1 MGNMQQ
7 DKRNR
12 EGGNMVM
19 NRFCR
24 ILRQAFAVLLLM
36 LIIAGGY
43 GEAVKSGCCFAAS
56 HDLAGLEDR
65 AIDIDPSDG
74 SVSVT
79 LSESEMELLSSV
91 RCNLLY
97 LDENV
102 VIHLGS
108 DVNIDA
114 DWDTG
119 VFRDNFDGTWP
130 MLDGHPVCIELT
142 EEGDD
147 YNLYSIPI
155 KLNGEECILQVSY
168 NYNDETYH
176 ILGAQRELEE
186 SVMSDQEL
194 IPLRAGDM
202 VTTIHFAKPVSDDA
216 ELAAVEAE
224 TFRIDSHPAVEDE
237 ELGDGTYGYIF
248 EFLAPTGESAL
259 SEIAVFNIEGGNITT
274 FDE

>member
-1 MGNMQQ
+1 MM
-7 DKRNR
+7 
-12 EGGNMVM
+12 M

-36 LIIAGGY
+36 FIIAGGY
-43 GEAVKSGCCFAAS
+43 GEAVKSRWCFAAP

-65 AIDIDPSDG
+65 AVDIDPSNG

-79 LSESEMELLSSV
+79 LSESEMDLLSSV

-119 VFRDNFDGTWP
+119 VFRDNFGGTWP
-130 MLDGHPVCIELT
+130 MLDGHPVYIEIT

-168 NYNDETYH
+168 SYDTQKYS
-176 ILGAQRELEE
+176 ILGARRDSEE
-186 SVMSDQEL
+186 NGMSDQDL
-194 IPLRAGDM
+194 IPLKAGDM

-224 TFRIDSHPAVEDE
+224 TFRIDRHPVVEDE
-237 ELGDGTYGYIF
+237 ELGDGTYGYMF

-259 SEIAVFNIEGGNITT
+259 SEIAVFNIEDGNITT
-274 FDE
+274 LAE

>member
-1 MGNMQQ
+1 MM
-7 DKRNR
+7 
-12 EGGNMVM
+12 M

-24 ILRQAFAVLLLM
+24 ILRQAFALLVLT
-36 LIIAGGY
+36 LIFAGGSDD
-43 GEAVKSGCCFAAS
+43 GAVKAGVCFAAA
-56 HDLAGLEDR
+56 HDIAGLEDR
-65 AIDIDPSDG
+65 AVDIDPSNG

-79 LSESEMELLSSV
+79 LSESEMDLLSSV

-119 VFRDNFDGTWP
+119 VFRDNFGGTWP
-130 MLDGHPVCIELT
+130 MLDGHPVYIEIT

-168 NYNDETYH
+168 SYDTQKYS
-176 ILGAQRELEE
+176 ILGVRRDSEE
-186 SVMSDQEL
+186 NGMSDQDL
-194 IPLRAGDM
+194 IPLKAGDM

-224 TFRIDSHPAVEDE
+224 TFRIGSHPVVEDE
-237 ELGDGTYGYIF
+237 ELGDGTYGYMF

-274 FDE
+274 LAE

>member
-1 MGNMQQ
+1 M
-7 DKRNR
+7 
-12 EGGNMVM
+12 M

-24 ILRQAFAVLLLM
+24 ILRQAFALLVLT
-36 LIIAGGY
+36 LIFAGGSDD
-43 GEAVKSGCCFAAS
+43 GAVKAGVCFAAA
-56 HDLAGLEDR
+56 HDIAGLEDR
-65 AIDIDPSDG
+65 AVDIDPSNG

-79 LSESEMELLSSV
+79 LSESEMDLLSSV

-119 VFRDNFDGTWP
+119 VFRDNFGGTWP
-130 MLDGHPVCIELT
+130 MLDGHPVYIEIT

-168 NYNDETYH
+168 SYDTQKYS
-176 ILGAQRELEE
+176 ILGVRRDSEE
-186 SVMSDQEL
+186 NGMSDQDL
-194 IPLRAGDM
+194 IPLKAGDM

-224 TFRIDSHPAVEDE
+224 TFRIGSHPVVEDE
-237 ELGDGTYGYIF
+237 ELGDGTYGYMF

-274 FDE
+274 LAE

>member
-1 MGNMQQ
+1 MM
-7 DKRNR
+7 
-12 EGGNMVM
+12 M

-24 ILRQAFAVLLLM
+24 MLRQAFALLVLT
-36 LIIAGGY
+36 LIFAGGSDD
-43 GEAVKSGCCFAAS
+43 GAVKAGVCFAAA
-56 HDLAGLEDR
+56 HDIAGLEDR
-65 AIDIDPSDG
+65 AVDIDPSNG

-79 LSESEMELLSSV
+79 LSESEMDLLSSV

-119 VFRDNFDGTWP
+119 VFRDNFGGTWP
-130 MLDGHPVCIELT
+130 MLDGHPVYIEIT

-168 NYNDETYH
+168 SYDTQKYS
-176 ILGAQRELEE
+176 ILGVRRDSEE
-186 SVMSDQEL
+186 NGMSDQDL
-194 IPLRAGDM
+194 IPLKAGDM

-224 TFRIDSHPAVEDE
+224 TFRIGSHPVVEDE
-237 ELGDGTYGYIF
+237 ELGDGTYGYMF

-274 FDE
+274 LAE

>member
-1 MGNMQQ
+1 MM
-7 DKRNR
+7 
-12 EGGNMVM
+12 M

-24 ILRQAFAVLLLM
+24 ILRQAFALLVLT
-36 LIIAGGY
+36 LIFAGGSDD
-43 GEAVKSGCCFAAS
+43 GAVKAGVCFAAA
-56 HDLAGLEDR
+56 HDIAGLEDR
-65 AIDIDPSDG
+65 AVDIDPSNG

-79 LSESEMELLSSV
+79 LSESEMNLLSSV

-119 VFRDNFDGTWP
+119 VFRDNFGGTWP
-130 MLDGHPVCIELT
+130 MLDGHPVYIEIT

-168 NYNDETYH
+168 SYDTQKYS
-176 ILGAQRELEE
+176 ILGVRRDSEE
-186 SVMSDQEL
+186 NGMSDQDL
-194 IPLRAGDM
+194 IPLKAGDM

-224 TFRIDSHPAVEDE
+224 TFRIGSHPVVEDE
-237 ELGDGTYGYIF
+237 ELGDGTYGYMF

-274 FDE
+274 LAE

>member
-1 MGNMQQ
+1 MM
-7 DKRNR
+7 
-12 EGGNMVM
+12 M

-24 ILRQAFAVLLLM
+24 ILRQAFALLVLT
-36 LIIAGGY
+36 LIFAGSGDD
-43 GEAVKSGCCFAAS
+43 GAVKAGVCFAAA
-56 HDLAGLEDR
+56 HDIAGLEDR
-65 AIDIDPSDG
+65 AVDIDPSNG

-79 LSESEMELLSSV
+79 LSESEMDLLSSV

-119 VFRDNFDGTWP
+119 VFRDNFGGTWP
-130 MLDGHPVCIELT
+130 MLDGHPVYIEIT

-168 NYNDETYH
+168 SYDTQKYS
-176 ILGAQRELEE
+176 ILGARRDSEE
-186 SVMSDQEL
+186 NGMSDQDL
-194 IPLRAGDM
+194 IPLKAGDM

-224 TFRIDSHPAVEDE
+224 TFRIGSHPVVEDE
-237 ELGDGTYGYIF
+237 ELGDGTYGYMF

-274 FDE
+274 LAE

>member
-1 MGNMQQ
+1 MM
-7 DKRNR
+7 
-12 EGGNMVM
+12 M

-24 ILRQAFAVLLLM
+24 ILRQAFALLVLT
-36 LIIAGGY
+36 LIFAGGSDD
-43 GEAVKSGCCFAAS
+43 GAVKAGLCFAAA
-56 HDLAGLEDR
+56 HDIAGLEDR
-65 AIDIDPSDG
+65 AVDIDPSNG

-79 LSESEMELLSSV
+79 LSESEMDLLSSV

-119 VFRDNFDGTWP
+119 VFRDNFGGTWP
-130 MLDGHPVCIELT
+130 MLDGHPVYIEIT

-168 NYNDETYH
+168 SYDTQKYS
-176 ILGAQRELEE
+176 ILGARRDSEE
-186 SVMSDQEL
+186 NGMSDQDL
-194 IPLRAGDM
+194 IPLKAGDM

-224 TFRIDSHPAVEDE
+224 TFRIGSHPVVEDE

>member
-1 MGNMQQ
+1 MM
-7 DKRNR
+7 
-12 EGGNMVM
+12 M

-24 ILRQAFAVLLLM
+24 ILRQAFALLVLT
-36 LIIAGGY
+36 LIFAGSGDD
-43 GEAVKSGCCFAAS
+43 GAVKAGVCFAAA
-56 HDLAGLEDR
+56 HDIAGLEDR
-65 AIDIDPSDG
+65 AVDIDPSNG

-79 LSESEMELLSSV
+79 LSESEMDLLSSV

-119 VFRDNFDGTWP
+119 VFRDNFGGTWP
-130 MLDGHPVCIELT
+130 MLDGHPVYIEIT

-147 YNLYSIPI
+147 YNPYSIPI

-168 NYNDETYH
+168 SYDTQKYS
-176 ILGAQRELEE
+176 ILGVRRDSEE
-186 SVMSDQEL
+186 NGMSDQDL
-194 IPLRAGDM
+194 IPLKAGDM

-224 TFRIDSHPAVEDE
+224 TFRIGSHPVVEDE
-237 ELGDGTYGYIF
+237 ELGDGTYGYMF

-274 FDE
+274 LAE

>member
-1 MGNMQQ
+1 MM
-7 DKRNR
+7 
-12 EGGNMVM
+12 M

-24 ILRQAFAVLLLM
+24 ILRQAFALLVLT
-36 LIIAGGY
+36 LIFAGGSDD
-43 GEAVKSGCCFAAS
+43 GAVKAGLCFAAA
-56 HDLAGLEDR
+56 HDIAGLEDR
-65 AIDIDPSDG
+65 AVDIDPSNG

-79 LSESEMELLSSV
+79 LSESEMDLLSSV

-114 DWDTG
+114 DWDAG
-119 VFRDNFDGTWP
+119 VFRDNFGGTWP
-130 MLDGHPVCIELT
+130 MLDGHPVYIEIT

-168 NYNDETYH
+168 SYDTQKYS
-176 ILGAQRELEE
+176 ILGVRRDSEE
-186 SVMSDQEL
+186 NGMSDQDL
-194 IPLRAGDM
+194 IPLKAGDM

-216 ELAAVEAE
+216 ELVAVEAE
-224 TFRIDSHPAVEDE
+224 TFRIGSHPVVEDE
-237 ELGDGTYGYIF
+237 ELGDGTYGYMF

-274 FDE
+274 LAE

>member
-1 MGNMQQ
+1 MM
-7 DKRNR
+7 
-12 EGGNMVM
+12 M

-24 ILRQAFAVLLLM
+24 ILRQAFAVLLLT
-36 LIIAGGY
+36 LILAGGY
-43 GEAVKSGCCFAAS
+43 GEAVKSRWCFAAS

-65 AIDIDPSDG
+65 AVDIEPSDG

-119 VFRDNFDGTWP
+119 VFRDNFGGTWP
-130 MLDGHPVCIELT
+130 MLDGHPVYIEIT

-147 YNLYSIPI
+147 YNLYSIPVKI
-155 KLNGEECILQVSY
+155 NGEECYLQVKYSY
-168 NYNDETYH
+168 DTQEYQ
-176 ILGAQRELEE
+176 ILGAYRELEE
-186 SVMSDQEL
+186 NGTSEQDLM
-194 IPLRAGDM
+194 PLKAGDT
-202 VTTIHFAKPVSDDA
+202 VTTIHFAKPVSADYS
-216 ELAAVEAE
+216 ELTVVEAE
-224 TFRIDSHPAVEDE
+224 TFQIGSHPKVEDE
-237 ELGDGTYGYIF
+237 ELGDGTYGYLF

-259 SEIAVFNIEGGNITT
+259 SEMAVFNIEDGNITT
-274 FDE
+274 FTE

>member
-1 MGNMQQ
+1 MM
-7 DKRNR
+7 
-12 EGGNMVM
+12 M

-24 ILRQAFAVLLLM
+24 ILRQAFALLVLT
-36 LIIAGGY
+36 LIFAGSGDD
-43 GEAVKSGCCFAAS
+43 GAVKAGVCFAAA
-56 HDLAGLEDR
+56 HDIAGLEDR
-65 AIDIDPSDG
+65 AVDIDPSNG

-79 LSESEMELLSSV
+79 LSESEMDLLSSV

-119 VFRDNFDGTWP
+119 VFRDNFGGTWP
-130 MLDGHPVCIELT
+130 MLDGHPVYIEIT

-168 NYNDETYH
+168 SYDTQKYS
-176 ILGAQRELEE
+176 ILGVRRDSEE
-186 SVMSDQEL
+186 NGMSDQDL
-194 IPLRAGDM
+194 IPLKAGDM

-224 TFRIDSHPAVEDE
+224 TFRIGSHPVVEDE
-237 ELGDGTYGYIF
+237 ELGDGTYGYMF

-274 FDE
+274 LAE

>member
-1 MGNMQQ
+1 MM
-7 DKRNR
+7 
-12 EGGNMVM
+12 M

-24 ILRQAFAVLLLM
+24 ILRQAFAVLLLT
-36 LIIAGGY
+36 LILTGGD
-43 GEAVKSGCCFAAS
+43 GEAVKARVCFAKS
-56 HDLAGLEDR
+56 NDLAELEDR
-65 AIDIDPSDG
+65 AVDIDPSNG

-79 LSESEMELLSSV
+79 LSESEMDLLSSV

-119 VFRDNFDGTWP
+119 VFRDNFGGTWP
-130 MLDGHPVCIELT
+130 MLDGHPVYIEIT

-168 NYNDETYH
+168 SYDTQKYS
-176 ILGAQRELEE
+176 ILGVRRDSEE
-186 SVMSDQEL
+186 NGMSDQDL
-194 IPLRAGDM
+194 IPLKAGDM

-224 TFRIDSHPAVEDE
+224 TFRIGSHPVVEDE
-237 ELGDGTYGYIF
+237 ELGDGTYGYMF

-274 FDE
+274 LAE

>member
-1 MGNMQQ
+1 MM
-7 DKRNR
+7 
-12 EGGNMVM
+12 M

-24 ILRQAFAVLLLM
+24 ILRQAFALLVLT
-36 LIIAGGY
+36 LIFAGGSDD
-43 GEAVKSGCCFAAS
+43 GAVKAGLCFAAA
-56 HDLAGLEDR
+56 HDIAGLEDR
-65 AIDIDPSDG
+65 AVDIDPSNG

-79 LSESEMELLSSV
+79 LSESEMDLLSSV

-119 VFRDNFDGTWP
+119 VFRDNFGGTWP
-130 MLDGHPVCIELT
+130 MLDGHPVYIEIT

-168 NYNDETYH
+168 SYDTQKYS
-176 ILGAQRELEE
+176 ILGVRRDSEE
-186 SVMSDQEL
+186 NGMSDQDL
-194 IPLRAGDM
+194 IPLKAGDM

-224 TFRIDSHPAVEDE
+224 TFRIGSHPVVEDE

>member
-1 MGNMQQ
+1 MM
-7 DKRNR
+7 
-12 EGGNMVM
+12 M

-24 ILRQAFAVLLLM
+24 ILRQAFALLVLT
-36 LIIAGGY
+36 LIFAGSGDD
-43 GEAVKSGCCFAAS
+43 GAVKAGVCFAAA
-56 HDLAGLEDR
+56 HDIAGLEDR
-65 AIDIDPSDG
+65 AVDIDPSNG

-79 LSESEMELLSSV
+79 LSESEMDLLSSV

-119 VFRDNFDGTWP
+119 VFRDNFGGTWP
-130 MLDGHPVCIELT
+130 MLDGHPVYIEIT

-168 NYNDETYH
+168 SYDTQKYS
-176 ILGAQRELEE
+176 ILGVRRDSEE
-186 SVMSDQEL
+186 NGMSDQDL
-194 IPLRAGDM
+194 IPLKAGDM

-224 TFRIDSHPAVEDE
+224 TFRIGSHPVVEDE
-237 ELGDGTYGYIF
+237 ELGDGTYGYMF

-259 SEIAVFNIEGGNITT
+259 SEIAVFNIKGGNITT
-274 FDE
+274 LAE

>member
-1 MGNMQQ
+1 MM
-7 DKRNR
+7 
-12 EGGNMVM
+12 M
-19 NRFCR
+19 NRFGR
-24 ILRQAFAVLLLM
+24 ILRQAFALLVLT
-36 LIIAGGY
+36 LIFAGGSDD
-43 GEAVKSGCCFAAS
+43 GAVKAGLCFAAA
-56 HDLAGLEDR
+56 HDIAGLEDR
-65 AIDIDPSDG
+65 AVDIDPSNG

-79 LSESEMELLSSV
+79 LSESEMDLLSSV

-119 VFRDNFDGTWP
+119 VFRDNFGGTWP
-130 MLDGHPVCIELT
+130 MLDGHPVYIEIT

-168 NYNDETYH
+168 SYDTQKYS
-176 ILGAQRELEE
+176 ILGVRRDSEE
-186 SVMSDQEL
+186 NGMSDQDL
-194 IPLRAGDM
+194 IPLKAGDM

-224 TFRIDSHPAVEDE
+224 TFRIGSHPAVEDE
-237 ELGDGTYGYIF
+237 ELGDGTYGYMF

-274 FDE
+274 LAE

>member
-1 MGNMQQ
+1 MM
-7 DKRNR
+7 
-12 EGGNMVM
+12 M

-24 ILRQAFAVLLLM
+24 ILRQAFALLVLT
-36 LIIAGGY
+36 LIFAGGSDD
-43 GEAVKSGCCFAAS
+43 GAVKAGLCFAAA
-56 HDLAGLEDR
+56 HDIAGLEDR
-65 AIDIDPSDG
+65 AVDIDPSNG

-79 LSESEMELLSSV
+79 LSESEMDLLSSV

-108 DVNIDA
+108 DVNVDA
-114 DWDTG
+114 DWDSG
-119 VFRDNFDGTWP
+119 VFKDNFDGTWP
-130 MLDGHPVCIELT
+130 MLDGHPVYIEIT

-168 NYNDETYH
+168 SYDTQKYS
-176 ILGAQRELEE
+176 ILGVRRDSEE
-186 SVMSDQEL
+186 NGMSDQDL
-194 IPLRAGDM
+194 IPLKAGDM

-224 TFRIDSHPAVEDE
+224 TFRIGSHPVVEDE
-237 ELGDGTYGYIF
+237 ELGDGTYGYMF

-274 FDE
+274 LAE

>member
-1 MGNMQQ
+1 MM
-7 DKRNR
+7 
-12 EGGNMVM
+12 M

-24 ILRQAFAVLLLM
+24 MLRQAFALLVLT
-36 LIIAGGY
+36 LIFAGSGDD
-43 GEAVKSGCCFAAS
+43 GAVKAGLCFAAA
-56 HDLAGLEDR
+56 HDIAGLEDR
-65 AIDIDPSDG
+65 AVDIDPSNG

-79 LSESEMELLSSV
+79 LSESEMDLLSSV

-119 VFRDNFDGTWP
+119 VFRDNFGGTWP
-130 MLDGHPVCIELT
+130 MLDGHPVYIEIT

-168 NYNDETYH
+168 SYDTQKYS
-176 ILGAQRELEE
+176 ILGVRRDSEE
-186 SVMSDQEL
+186 NGMSDQDL
-194 IPLRAGDM
+194 IPLKAGDM

-224 TFRIDSHPAVEDE
+224 TFRIGSHPVVEDE
-237 ELGDGTYGYIF
+237 ELGDGTYGYMF

-274 FDE
+274 LAE

>member
-1 MGNMQQ
+1 MM
-7 DKRNR
+7 
-12 EGGNMVM
+12 M

-24 ILRQAFAVLLLM
+24 ILRQAFALLVLT
-36 LIIAGGY
+36 LIFAGSGDD
-43 GEAVKSGCCFAAS
+43 GAVKAGVCFAAA
-56 HDLAGLEDR
+56 HDIAGLEDR
-65 AIDIDPSDG
+65 AVDIDPSNG

-79 LSESEMELLSSV
+79 LSESEMDLLSSV

-119 VFRDNFDGTWP
+119 VFRDNFGGTWP
-130 MLDGHPVCIELT
+130 MLDGHPVYIEIT

-168 NYNDETYH
+168 SYDTQKYS
-176 ILGAQRELEE
+176 ILGACRDSEE
-186 SVMSDQEL
+186 NGMSDQDL
-194 IPLRAGDM
+194 IPLKAGDM

-224 TFRIDSHPAVEDE
+224 TFRIGSHPVVEDE
-237 ELGDGTYGYIF
+237 ELGDGTYGYMF

-274 FDE
+274 LAE

>member
-1 MGNMQQ
+1 MM
-7 DKRNR
+7 
-12 EGGNMVM
+12 M

-24 ILRQAFAVLLLM
+24 MLRQAFALLVLT
-36 LIIAGGY
+36 LIFAGSGDD
-43 GEAVKSGCCFAAS
+43 GAVKAGVCFAAA
-56 HDLAGLEDR
+56 HDIAGLEDR
-65 AIDIDPSDG
+65 AVDIDPSNG

-79 LSESEMELLSSV
+79 LSESEMNLLSSV

-119 VFRDNFDGTWP
+119 VFRDNFGGTWP
-130 MLDGHPVCIELT
+130 MLDGHPVYIEIT

-168 NYNDETYH
+168 SYDTQKYS
-176 ILGAQRELEE
+176 ILGARRDSEE
-186 SVMSDQEL
+186 NGMSDQDL
-194 IPLRAGDM
+194 IPLKAGDM

-224 TFRIDSHPAVEDE
+224 TFRIGSHPVVEDE
-237 ELGDGTYGYIF
+237 ELGDGTYGYMF

-274 FDE
+274 LAE

>member
-1 MGNMQQ
+1 MM
-7 DKRNR
+7 R
-12 EGGNMVM
+12 

-24 ILRQAFAVLLLM
+24 ILRQAFALLVLT
-36 LIIAGGY
+36 LIFAGGSDD
-43 GEAVKSGCCFAAS
+43 GAVKAGLCFAAA
-56 HDLAGLEDR
+56 HDIAGLEDR
-65 AIDIDPSDG
+65 AVDIDPSNG

-79 LSESEMELLSSV
+79 LSESEMALLSSV

-119 VFRDNFDGTWP
+119 VFRDNFGGTWP
-130 MLDGHPVCIELT
+130 MLDGHPVYIEIT

-168 NYNDETYH
+168 SYDTQKYS
-176 ILGAQRELEE
+176 ILGVRRDSEE
-186 SVMSDQEL
+186 NGMSDQDL
-194 IPLRAGDM
+194 IPLKAGDM

-224 TFRIDSHPAVEDE
+224 TFRIGSHPVVEDE
-237 ELGDGTYGYIF
+237 ELGDGTYGYMF

-274 FDE
+274 LAE

>member
-1 MGNMQQ
+1 
-7 DKRNR
+7 
-12 EGGNMVM
+12 MVM

-43 GEAVKSGCCFAAS
+43 GEAVKSRWCFAAS

-65 AIDIDPSDG
+65 AVDIDPSDG

-108 DVNIDA
+108 DANIDA

-119 VFRDNFDGTWP
+119 IFRDNFDGTWP
-130 MLDGHPVCIELT
+130 MLDGHPVYIELT
-142 EEGDD
+142 EESDD

-176 ILGAQRELEE
+176 ILGAQRELGE
-186 SVMSDQEL
+186 SGMSDQEL

-224 TFRIDSHPAVEDE
+224 TFQIGSHPAVEDE

>member
-1 MGNMQQ
+1 MM
-7 DKRNR
+7 
-12 EGGNMVM
+12 M

-24 ILRQAFAVLLLM
+24 MLRQAFALLVLT
-36 LIIAGGY
+36 LIFAGSGDD
-43 GEAVKSGCCFAAS
+43 GAVKAGVCFAAA
-56 HDLAGLEDR
+56 HDIAGLEDR
-65 AIDIDPSDG
+65 AVDIDPSNG

-79 LSESEMELLSSV
+79 LSESEMDLLSSV

-119 VFRDNFDGTWP
+119 VFRDNFGGTWP
-130 MLDGHPVCIELT
+130 MLDGHPVYIEIT

-168 NYNDETYH
+168 SYDTQKYS
-176 ILGAQRELEE
+176 ILGVRRDSEE
-186 SVMSDQEL
+186 NGMSDQDL
-194 IPLRAGDM
+194 IPLKAGDM

-224 TFRIDSHPAVEDE
+224 TFRIGSHPVVEDE
-237 ELGDGTYGYIF
+237 ELGDGTYGYMF

-274 FDE
+274 LAE

>member
-1 MGNMQQ
+1 MM
-7 DKRNR
+7 
-12 EGGNMVM
+12 M

-24 ILRQAFAVLLLM
+24 MLRQAFALLVLT
-36 LIIAGGY
+36 LIFAGSGDD
-43 GEAVKSGCCFAAS
+43 GAVKAGVCFAAA
-56 HDLAGLEDR
+56 HDIAGLEDR
-65 AIDIDPSDG
+65 AVDIDPSNG

-79 LSESEMELLSSV
+79 LSESEMDLLSSV

-119 VFRDNFDGTWP
+119 VFRDNFGGTWP
-130 MLDGHPVCIELT
+130 MLDGHPVYIEIT
-142 EEGDD
+142 DEGDD

-168 NYNDETYH
+168 SYDTQKYS
-176 ILGAQRELEE
+176 ILGVRRDSEE
-186 SVMSDQEL
+186 NGMSDQDL
-194 IPLRAGDM
+194 IPLKAGDM

-224 TFRIDSHPAVEDE
+224 TFRIGSHPVVEDE
-237 ELGDGTYGYIF
+237 ELGDGTYGYMF

-274 FDE
+274 LAE

>member
-1 MGNMQQ
+1 MM
-7 DKRNR
+7 
-12 EGGNMVM
+12 M

-24 ILRQAFAVLLLM
+24 MLRQAFALLVLT
-36 LIIAGGY
+36 LIFAGSGDD
-43 GEAVKSGCCFAAS
+43 GAVKAGVCFAAA
-56 HDLAGLEDR
+56 HVIAGLEDR
-65 AIDIDPSDG
+65 AVDIDPSNG

-79 LSESEMELLSSV
+79 LSESEMDLLSSV

-119 VFRDNFDGTWP
+119 VFRDNFGGTWP
-130 MLDGHPVCIELT
+130 MLDGHPVYIEIT

-168 NYNDETYH
+168 SYDTQKYS
-176 ILGAQRELEE
+176 ILGVRRDSEE
-186 SVMSDQEL
+186 NGMSDQDL
-194 IPLRAGDM
+194 IPLKAGDM

-224 TFRIDSHPAVEDE
+224 TFRIGSHPVVEDE
-237 ELGDGTYGYIF
+237 ELGDGTYGYMF

-274 FDE
+274 LAE

>member
-1 MGNMQQ
+1 MM
-7 DKRNR
+7 
-12 EGGNMVM
+12 M

-24 ILRQAFAVLLLM
+24 ILRQAFALLVLT
-36 LIIAGGY
+36 LIFAGGSDD
-43 GEAVKSGCCFAAS
+43 GAVKAGLCFAAA
-56 HDLAGLEDR
+56 HDIEGLEDR
-65 AIDIDPSDG
+65 AVDIDPSNG

-79 LSESEMELLSSV
+79 LSESEMDLLSSV

-119 VFRDNFDGTWP
+119 VFRDNFGGTWP
-130 MLDGHPVCIELT
+130 MLDGHPVYIEIT

-168 NYNDETYH
+168 SYDTQKYS
-176 ILGAQRELEE
+176 ILGVRRDSEE
-186 SVMSDQEL
+186 NGMSDQDL
-194 IPLRAGDM
+194 IPLKAGDM

-224 TFRIDSHPAVEDE
+224 TFRIGSHPVVEDE
-237 ELGDGTYGYIF
+237 ELGDGTYGYMF

-274 FDE
+274 LAE

>member
-1 MGNMQQ
+1 
-7 DKRNR
+7 
-12 EGGNMVM
+12 MVM

-43 GEAVKSGCCFAAS
+43 GEAVKSGCCFVAS

-119 VFRDNFDGTWP
+119 VFRDNFGGTWP
-130 MLDGHPVCIELT
+130 MLDGHPVYIEIT

-168 NYNDETYH
+168 DYNDETYH
-176 ILGAQRELEE
+176 ILGAHRELEE
-186 SVMSDQEL
+186 SGMSDQEL

-202 VTTIHFAKPVSDDA
+202 VTTIHFAKSVSDNDD

-224 TFRIDSHPAVEDE
+224 TFQIGSHPAVEDE

>member
-1 MGNMQQ
+1 MM
-7 DKRNR
+7 
-12 EGGNMVM
+12 M

-24 ILRQAFAVLLLM
+24 ILRQAFAVLLLT
-36 LIIAGGY
+36 LILAGGY
-43 GEAVKSGCCFAAS
+43 GEAVKSRWCFAAS

-65 AIDIDPSDG
+65 AVDIEPSDG

-108 DVNIDA
+108 DANIDA

-130 MLDGHPVCIELT
+130 MLDGHPVYIELT

-176 ILGAQRELEE
+176 ILGAQGELEE
-186 SVMSDQEL
+186 SGMSDQEL

-224 TFRIDSHPAVEDE
+224 TFRIGSHPVVEDE
-237 ELGDGTYGYIF
+237 ELGNGTYGYIF

>member
-1 MGNMQQ
+1 MM
-7 DKRNR
+7 
-12 EGGNMVM
+12 M

-24 ILRQAFAVLLLM
+24 ILRQAFALLVLT
-36 LIIAGGY
+36 LIFAGGSDD
-43 GEAVKSGCCFAAS
+43 GAVKAGLCFAAA
-56 HDLAGLEDR
+56 HDIAGLEDR
-65 AIDIDPSDG
+65 AVDIDPSNG

-79 LSESEMELLSSV
+79 LSESEMDLLSSV

-119 VFRDNFDGTWP
+119 VFRDNFGGTWP
-130 MLDGHPVCIELT
+130 MLDGHPVYIEIT

-168 NYNDETYH
+168 SYDTQKYS
-176 ILGAQRELEE
+176 ILGARRDSEE
-186 SVMSDQEL
+186 NGMSDQDL
-194 IPLRAGDM
+194 IPLKAGDM

-224 TFRIDSHPAVEDE
+224 TFRIGSHPVVEDE
-237 ELGDGTYGYIF
+237 ELGDGTYGYMF

-274 FDE
+274 LAE

>member
-1 MGNMQQ
+1 MM
-7 DKRNR
+7 
-12 EGGNMVM
+12 M

-24 ILRQAFAVLLLM
+24 MLRQAFALLVLT
-36 LIIAGGY
+36 LIFAGSGDD
-43 GEAVKSGCCFAAS
+43 GAVKAGVCFAAA
-56 HDLAGLEDR
+56 HDIAGLEDR
-65 AIDIDPSDG
+65 AVDIDPSNG

-79 LSESEMELLSSV
+79 LSESEMDLLSSV

-119 VFRDNFDGTWP
+119 VFRDNFGGTWP
-130 MLDGHPVCIELT
+130 MLDGHPVYIEIT

-168 NYNDETYH
+168 SYDTQKYS
-176 ILGAQRELEE
+176 ILGARRDSEE
-186 SVMSDQEL
+186 NGMSDQDL
-194 IPLRAGDM
+194 IPLKAGDM

-224 TFRIDSHPAVEDE
+224 TFRIGSHPVVEDE
-237 ELGDGTYGYIF
+237 ELGDGTYGYMF

-274 FDE
+274 LAE

>member
-1 MGNMQQ
+1 MM
-7 DKRNR
+7 
-12 EGGNMVM
+12 M

-24 ILRQAFAVLLLM
+24 ILRQAFALLVLT
-36 LIIAGGY
+36 LIFAGGSDD
-43 GEAVKSGCCFAAS
+43 GAVKAGLCFAAA
-56 HDLAGLEDR
+56 HDIAGLEDR
-65 AIDIDPSDG
+65 AVDIDPSNG

-79 LSESEMELLSSV
+79 LSESEMDLLSSV

-119 VFRDNFDGTWP
+119 VFRDNFGGTWP
-130 MLDGHPVCIELT
+130 MLDGHPVYIEIT

-168 NYNDETYH
+168 NYNDEMYH
-176 ILGAQRELEE
+176 ILGAHRELEE
-186 SVMSDQEL
+186 SGISDQEL
-194 IPLRAGDM
+194 IPLKVGDM

-224 TFRIDSHPAVEDE
+224 TFRIGSHPVVEDE
-237 ELGDGTYGYIF
+237 ELGDGTYGYMF

-274 FDE
+274 LAE

>member
-1 MGNMQQ
+1 MM
-7 DKRNR
+7 
-12 EGGNMVM
+12 M

-24 ILRQAFAVLLLM
+24 MLRQAFALLVLT
-36 LIIAGGY
+36 LIFAGSGDD
-43 GEAVKSGCCFAAS
+43 GAVKAGVCFAAA
-56 HDLAGLEDR
+56 HDIAGLEDR
-65 AIDIDPSDG
+65 AVDIDPSNG

-79 LSESEMELLSSV
+79 LSESEMDLLSSV

-119 VFRDNFDGTWP
+119 VFRDNFGGTWP
-130 MLDGHPVCIELT
+130 MLDGHPVYIEIT

-168 NYNDETYH
+168 SYDTQKYS
-176 ILGAQRELEE
+176 ILGVRRDSEE
-186 SVMSDQEL
+186 NGMSDQDL
-194 IPLRAGDM
+194 IPLKAGDM

-224 TFRIDSHPAVEDE
+224 TFRIGSHPAVEDE

-274 FDE
+274 LAE

>member
-1 MGNMQQ
+1 MM
-7 DKRNR
+7 
-12 EGGNMVM
+12 M

-24 ILRQAFAVLLLM
+24 ILRQAFALLVLT
-36 LIIAGGY
+36 LIFAGSGDD
-43 GEAVKSGCCFAAS
+43 GAVKAGLCFAAA
-56 HDLAGLEDR
+56 HDIAGLEDR
-65 AIDIDPSDG
+65 AVDIDPSNG

-79 LSESEMELLSSV
+79 LSESEMDLLSSV

-119 VFRDNFDGTWP
+119 VFRDNFGGTWP
-130 MLDGHPVCIELT
+130 MLDGHPVYIEIT

-168 NYNDETYH
+168 SYDTQKYS
-176 ILGAQRELEE
+176 ILGARRDSEE
-186 SVMSDQEL
+186 NGMSDQDL
-194 IPLRAGDM
+194 IPLKAGDM

-224 TFRIDSHPAVEDE
+224 TFRIGSHPVVEDE
-237 ELGDGTYGYIF
+237 ELGDGTYGYMF

-274 FDE
+274 LAE

>member
-1 MGNMQQ
+1 MM
-7 DKRNR
+7 
-12 EGGNMVM
+12 M

-24 ILRQAFAVLLLM
+24 ILRQAFALLVLT
-36 LIIAGGY
+36 LIFAGGSDD
-43 GEAVKSGCCFAAS
+43 GAVKAGLCFAAA
-56 HDLAGLEDR
+56 HDIAGLEDR
-65 AIDIDPSDG
+65 AVDIDPSNG

-79 LSESEMELLSSV
+79 LSESEMDLLSSV

-119 VFRDNFDGTWP
+119 VFRDNFGGTWP
-130 MLDGHPVCIELT
+130 MLDGHPVYIEIT

-168 NYNDETYH
+168 SYDTQKYS
-176 ILGAQRELEE
+176 ILGVRRDSEE
-186 SVMSDQEL
+186 NGMSDQDL
-194 IPLRAGDM
+194 IPLKAGDM

-224 TFRIDSHPAVEDE
+224 TFRIGSHPVVEDE
-237 ELGDGTYGYIF
+237 ELGDGTYGYMF

-259 SEIAVFNIEGGNITT
+259 SEIAVFNIEGGNIMTLA
-274 FDE
+274 E

>member
-1 MGNMQQ
+1 MM
-7 DKRNR
+7 
-12 EGGNMVM
+12 M

-36 LIIAGGY
+36 FIIAGGGD
-43 GEAVKSGCCFAAS
+43 GEAVKAGRCFAAP

-65 AIDIDPSDG
+65 AVDIDPSNG

-108 DVNIDA
+108 DANIDA

-130 MLDGHPVCIELT
+130 MLDGHPVYIELT

-176 ILGAQRELEE
+176 ILGAHRELEE
-186 SVMSDQEL
+186 SGISDQEL
-194 IPLRAGDM
+194 IPLKVGDM

-224 TFRIDSHPAVEDE
+224 TFRIGSHPAVEDE

>member
-1 MGNMQQ
+1 MM
-7 DKRNR
+7 
-12 EGGNMVM
+12 M

-24 ILRQAFAVLLLM
+24 MLRQAFALLVLT
-36 LIIAGGY
+36 LIFAGSGDD
-43 GEAVKSGCCFAAS
+43 GAVKAGVCFAAA
-56 HDLAGLEDR
+56 HDIAGLEDR
-65 AIDIDPSDG
+65 AVDIDPSNG

-79 LSESEMELLSSV
+79 LSESEMDLLSSV

-119 VFRDNFDGTWP
+119 VFRDNFGGTWP
-130 MLDGHPVCIELT
+130 MLDGHPVYIEIT

-168 NYNDETYH
+168 SYDTQKYS
-176 ILGAQRELEE
+176 ILGVRRDSEE
-186 SVMSDQEL
+186 NGMSDQDL
-194 IPLRAGDM
+194 IPLKAGDM

-224 TFRIDSHPAVEDE
+224 TFRIGSHPVVEDE
-237 ELGDGTYGYIF
+237 ELGDGTYGYMF

>member
-1 MGNMQQ
+1 
-7 DKRNR
+7 
-12 EGGNMVM
+12 MVM

-36 LIIAGGY
+36 FIIAVGGD
-43 GEAVKSGCCFAAS
+43 GEAVKAGWCFAAS

-65 AIDIDPSDG
+65 AVDIEPSDG

-108 DVNIDA
+108 DANIDA

-119 VFRDNFDGTWP
+119 IFRDNFDGTWP
-130 MLDGHPVCIELT
+130 MLDGHPVYIELT

-176 ILGAQRELEE
+176 ILGAYRELEE
-186 SVMSDQEL
+186 SDMSDQEL
-194 IPLRAGDM
+194 IPLREGDM
-202 VTTIHFAKPVSDDA
+202 VTTIHFAKPVSDNDDD

-224 TFRIDSHPAVEDE
+224 TFQIGSHPAVEDE